1 MIEYVRSNNCIY
13 ILKGRSKQ
21 MIYDFRND
29 IKELLDSAS
38 NNDASL
44 NQCAT
49 AIETYLNLWKHASF
63 KQNEEVI
70 DAQTKNTESEIK
82 NKSEV
87 TVLKHA
93 EPDEDTKEA
102 IKFPKSTIVEASK
115 DDEELKLTARQTLA
129 GTQLLDE
136 DGVQRSY
143 LNEATRRKFNITD
156 GDIVTVK
163 LIDGA
168 SPYIIGVENHEGSSN
183 IETFDQAI
191 VEQDGDDLV
200 IRKNANGETLE
211 NITGVESYIISD
223 SVVQSYDLKAGDI
236 VTLAWYA
243 NAFTETA
250 RINWKFSTDIPED
263 EKHHKLLKKKSK
275 DKDKSENSYKPRL
288 DFDLNNTLIAVVT
301 ADDSVASN
309 LSQVA
314 NAHHGIL
321 GVVSGENARNLISH
335 LSKYGMVILLKGYI
349 NHEIS
354 GAIIRASQHGQITNK
369 LAMANTKGQLT
380 FEKALYRAYNNIDL
394 DDKTSVNYPVLTD

>member
-1 MIEYVRSNNCIY
+1 
-13 ILKGRSKQ
+13 

-29 IKELLDSAS
+29 IKELLDSTS

-49 AIETYLNLWKHASF
+49 AIETYLNLWKHTSF

-87 TVLKHA
+87 TILKHA

-115 DDEELKLTARQTLA
+115 DDEELELTARQTLA

-136 DGVQRSY
+136 NGVQRSY
-143 LNEATRRKFNITD
+143 LNEATRRRFNITD
-156 GDIVTVK
+156 GDLVTVK
-163 LIDGA
+163 LIEDA
-168 SPYIIGVENHEGSSN
+168 SPYIIGVESHEGKNN
-183 IETFDQAI
+183 IETFSPAI
-191 VEQDGDDLV
+191 VEQDGTDLI

-211 NITGVESYIISD
+211 EFTGVESYVID
-223 SVVQSYDLKAGDI
+223 PSVINTYDLKAGDI
-236 VTLAWYA
+236 VTLAWYDGS
-243 NAFTETA
+243 FTETA
-250 RINWKFSTDIPED
+250 RINWKFSTDVAEN
-263 EKHHKLLKKKSK
+263 EKHHEVKKTAKSK
-275 DKDKSENSYKPRL
+275 NKSSNEYKPRL
-288 DFDLNNTLIAVVT
+288 DFDLNNTLVAVVT

-321 GVVSGENARNLISH
+321 GVVSGENARNLIDH

-380 FEKALYRAYNNIDL
+380 FEKALYRAFKSIDL
-394 DDKTSVNYPVLTD
+394 DDKTSVNYPEIQD